1 MRDLIASIVIVAALI
16 GGWLFFDSYSAKSVD
31 EMSNFIYSDIIPAV
45 EAEKWDDSRIMM
57 AELTEGWDDYKT
69 TALLFLSNHE
79 LSEIDYCLAKAS
91 KYVNAEDVSNSSGE
105 LSSLAEQIMFLKTR
119 EKITAEN
126 IL

>member
-1 MRDLIASIVIVAALI
+1 MRDLIVSIAMVAVLI
-16 GGWLFFDSYSAKSVD
+16 GGWLFFDSYSAKAVD

-57 AELTEGWDDYKT
+57 AELTEGWNDYKD

-105 LSSLAEQIMFLKTR
+105 LNSLAQQIMFLKVR
-119 EKITAEN
+119 EEITVEN
-126 IL
+126 LM

>member
-1 MRDLIASIVIVAALI
+1 MRDLIVSIAMVAVLI
-16 GGWLFFDSYSAKSVD
+16 GGWLFFDSYSAKAVD

-57 AELTEGWDDYKT
+57 AELAEGWNDYKD

-79 LSEIDYCLAKAS
+79 LSEIDYCLAKTS

-105 LSSLAEQIMFLKTR
+105 LNSLAQQIMFLKVR
-119 EKITAEN
+119 EEITVEN
-126 IL
+126 LM